1 MLRHSIPLRLPQCEN
16 LEIFNQETKTILDT
30 VKENLLFLPPKPVP
44 QFISGRNFTQV
55 ENDVH
60 SDTLL
65 ERAEKIL
72 AEAKKVKIFE
82 TMSNATSLQVYVDG
96 FDRYML
102 KAKAFMIDDE
112 KIFERI
118 LNHLTLIIDLLKDNS
133 YSSKREFYYSDKELF
148 EYM

>member
-1 MLRHSIPLRLPQCEN
+1 
-16 LEIFNQETKTILDT
+16 
-30 VKENLLFLPPKPVP
+30 
-44 QFISGRNFTQV
+44 
-55 ENDVH
+55 
-60 SDTLL
+60 
-65 ERAEKIL
+65 
-72 AEAKKVKIFE
+72 
-82 TMSNATSLQVYVDG
+82 VDG